1 MLKLLKICKGGY
13 ALVIIANIVILF
25 FLLLQEKD
33 DIYDNNIKVNDITTL
48 DHWKTLSYEELKVL
62 IGSQPFY
69 N

>member
-1 MLKLLKICKGGY
+1 MPWLLSLTLSFY
-13 ALVIIANIVILF
+13 F

-33 DIYDNNIKVNDITTL
+33 DIYDNNIKVKDITTL
-48 DHWKTLSYEELKVL
+48 DHWKTLSYEELTVL